1 MHLVQTT
8 NFTVAVSRAE
18 PSQPLADHAYDDLH
32 SVRSEATHIIVIC
45 YIDYL
50 YPIVY
55 ASRKMLYLYVWG
67 SHWGLPSIDPAC
79 LSVISYLQLVSDEWK
94 VVECSNPNVSPT
106 GELPVLRDGLNWI
119 TGAHNIISH
128 LKKNGLNVDENLN
141 DKQKADSLAFSAYI
155 EECVYDILL
164 FAWYVD
170 SKNFI
175 EVIRP
180 LYVRLLSFPMQYFLP
195 TQLRNSAKERL
206 ERHGIE
212 SIGDT
217 GFIID
222 KDKKM
227 NKIVYESYNVLQKK
241 LGTNEFFFGNQPSSL
256 DAFVYGYLAL
266 HIYTELPN
274 SELSTILNTE
284 YPRLSRFCERMKD
297 RLSSRPISHLPATD
311 LPSFFSGLCSS
322 PRTWFSRNI
331 WRNNIEEVKKE
342 KSEAQIK
349 FERTRNLSIFGA
361 ICFVVAF
368 VAWNGIIS
376 IEFDEE
382 DDEKYTNSEG
392 KEIAEEI
399 DEEIEEV
406 DYEDNEI

>member
-1 MHLVQTT
+1 
-8 NFTVAVSRAE
+8 
-18 PSQPLADHAYDDLH
+18 
-32 SVRSEATHIIVIC
+32 
-45 YIDYL
+45 
-50 YPIVY
+50 
-55 ASRKMLYLYVWG
+55 MLCLYVWG

-94 VVECSNPNVSPT
+94 VVECSNPNVSLT
-106 GELPVLRDGLNWI
+106 DTHCRRTSCIKRWTELDHRF
-119 TGAHNIISH
+119 T
-128 LKKNGLNVDENLN
+128 
-141 DKQKADSLAFSAYI
+141 AYI
-155 EECVYDILL
+155 EESVYDILL
-164 FAWYVD
+164 FAWYID

-180 LYVRLLSFPMQYFLP
+180 LYARLLSFPMQFFLP

-311 LPSFFSGLCSS
+311 LPSFFSGLCTS

-361 ICFVVAF
+361 ICFVVAY

-382 DDEKYTNSEG
+382 DEEKYTSSEG
-392 KEIAEEI
+392 KEIIEEI